1 MGFIQ
6 PIGPR
11 SAQPLQPRTELRTN
25 ISTEVMTILTA
36 MGIKQLRSTRVQQ
49 GRHILAMPAELATLQ
64 LNHDQQNA
72 LHGLGLQNVLLATF
86 GEDIDVNYK
95 DKLKELHEHLL
106 GEEQIALLRETF
118 GFKGTPILLED
129 DNHNGVFLLQES
141 VKELDTTLHS

>member
-1 MGFIQ
+1 
-6 PIGPR
+6 
-11 SAQPLQPRTELRTN
+11 
-25 ISTEVMTILTA
+25 MTILTA